1 MGSFLILA
9 MLLAQAPPQVDRVDR
24 ALELIHQE
32 KYEMAYQVLIDLVKD
47 DPTNER
53 AFPFLAAME
62 LQTGRL
68 ADAENH
74 INALVAHDPDNA
86 DLRELSAQLF
96 MARRDWKKAEEQWR
110 WIAEQRPNSAQAH
123 MQLAA
128 VLLQEDRYNDA
139 LAEVSRA
146 LEISPRRN
154 DARSLRGNILATLGQ
169 INQAALDWNIA
180 LAGDPDDTVAL
191 SGLAVF
197 LRQTDPDRA
206 LDYAQRAVDLTAW
219 KSLGPMR
226 VLAMVYRARGEED
239 KAKSVLGRAIMA
251 FPNNETLAAEFHS
264 DAGPARSAAPPSGRG
279 ASPDPPAN
287 TAAAKPPD
295 KATTTVAAAP
305 PAASSTRTV
314 DAPPPPAAIA
324 RAADPPAL
332 PPGMVAL
339 PRLAVGGLTL
349 GAAVS
354 DLLYLERL
362 PAPPAPS
369 SASAFATAPAP
380 SSASA
385 FATAPAPSRT
395 SAADSPPATVAVP
408 VAPPIPKAADLGA
421 AVKVVVPSAPP
432 AKPVEPSAPPK
443 ATAVVTPPALPP
455 AKLPSF
461 AAGGLTLGAALS
473 DLLLFD
479 RLPSP
484 PVVAP
489 PVTSKPA
496 DSGAVAKAVV
506 PSKPADKPAEPSVA
520 SKTTA
525 PARTS
530 PSGLGSPAISVASL
544 SPLAFGGL
552 TLGAALG
559 DLWPLEKPPSPP
571 GPEARTASVT
581 PPSASKAVETPQVQ
595 PPLVPA
601 ASRTQQP
608 GPDLHWGMIPLSTIS
623 PAFVYG
629 PVPRPTAARRP

>member
-1 MGSFLILA
+1 MGFSLILA
-9 MLLAQAPPQVDRVDR
+9 MLLTQAPPQVDRVDR

-32 KYEMAYQVLIDLVKD
+32 KYELAYQVLIDLVKD

-74 INALVAHDPDNA
+74 INALVAHDPENA
-86 DLRELSAQLF
+86 DLRELSAQRY
-96 MARRDWKKAEEQWR
+96 MARRDWKKAEEEWR
-110 WIAEQRPNSAQAH
+110 WIAAQRPNSAQAH

-139 LAEVSRA
+139 LTEVSRA
-146 LEISPRRN
+146 LELSPRRN

-206 LDYAQRAVDLTAW
+206 LTYAQRAVDLTAW

-239 KAKSVLGRAIMA
+239 KAKSVLGRAMMA
-251 FPNNETLAAEFHS
+251 FPNNEVLAAEFRG
-264 DAGPARSAAPPSGRG
+264 DAGGTVPAKTAAPPPGRG
-279 ASPDPPAN
+279 APPDSAAN
-287 TAAAKPPD
+287 TATAKPPAPDPKRSAPD
-295 KATTTVAAAP
+295 KATTVVPAP
-305 PAASSTRTV
+305 PVTSS
-314 DAPPPPAAIA
+314 APPPAAA
-324 RAADPPAL
+324 VRTVDPPAL
-332 PPGMVAL
+332 PPGMAAL

-354 DLLYLERL
+354 DLLYLEGP

-369 SASAFATAPAP
+369 RASAVNSLPALTI
-380 SSASA
+380 AS
-385 FATAPAPSRT
+385 PASKT
-395 SAADSPPATVAVP
+395 
-408 VAPPIPKAADLGA
+408 ADLGA
-421 AVKVVVPSAPP
+421 AVKAVVPAAPP

-443 ATAVVTPPALPP
+443 SAAVVTPPAPP
-455 AKLPSF
+455 AAKLPSF
-461 AAGGLTLGAALS
+461 AAGGLTLGAALRG
-473 DLLLFD
+473 LLLLD
-479 RLPSP
+479 RLPAP

-489 PVTSKPA
+489 PMASKPA
-496 DSGAVAKAVV
+496 DSGAVAK
-506 PSKPADKPAEPSVA
+506 PAEPSATPRMTA
-520 SKTTA
+520 SA
-525 PARTS
+525 V
-530 PSGLGSPAISVASL
+530 PAISVASL

-552 TLGAALG
+552 TLGAGLS
-559 DLWPLEKPPSPP
+559 DLWPLERLPSPP
-571 GPEARTASVT
+571 GPEMRTTPVT
-581 PPSASKAVETPQVQ
+581 PPSTSKAVDPPQVQ

-601 ASRTQQP
+601 GSRVQQP
-608 GPDLHWGMIPLSTIS
+608 GPDPHWGMIPLSAIS

-629 PVPRPTAARRP
+629 PVPRPGATRRP